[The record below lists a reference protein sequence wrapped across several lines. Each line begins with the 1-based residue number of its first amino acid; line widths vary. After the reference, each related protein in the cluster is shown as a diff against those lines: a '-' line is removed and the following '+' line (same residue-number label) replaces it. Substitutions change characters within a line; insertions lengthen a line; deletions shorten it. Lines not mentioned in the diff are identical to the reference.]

1 MSDAALLP
9 VLQPPADGVQPRAV
23 VFEILRPGDRIPGP
37 QQMLRQCGQGPY
49 FVLKAHMLVVG
60 DGAALAGMFIPA
72 AAEIPTPLPRKCRIW
87 KMRTGRPVPG
97 AAPRSAGPAPRPAAL
112 LSSPSVF
119 FRRWWK
125 LLISAIASR
134 DRVSVLRRHGIEF
147 PDAALA
153 VHFFG
158 RMQIGVQL
166 VQNGVELLYPRG
178 RNPPRRWR
186 TPGTQRG
193 PPCCGSAPRAAALHP
208 WHSRASHIA
217 GRRDS

>member
-23 VFEILRPGDRIPGP
+23 VFGILRPGDRIPGP

-60 DGAALAGMFIPA
+60 DGAALARLFLPA
-72 AAEIPTPLPRKCRIW
+72 AAEFQLLLPRKCRIW

-97 AAPRSAGPAPRPAAL
+97 AAPRSAGPAPRPL
-112 LSSPSVF
+112 RCCRHLPF
-119 FRRWWK
+119 FQTVVEAVDLRDR
-125 LLISAIASR
+125 LE

-158 RMQIGVQL
+158 RTQIGVQL
-166 VQNGVELLYPRG
+166 AQNGVELLYPRG

-193 PPCCGSAPRAAALHP
+193 PPCCGSAPA
-208 WHSRASHIA
+208 SRCFTSVA
-217 GRRDS
+217 